1 MPIPPPTSDDL
12 ERDAFLVGLRCN
24 GYQRIDPAL
33 IRELLAHPMAAYV
46 KAGANAVV
54 HAADPGLIALLVET
68 YERRH
73 RAWMENKKPD
83 PSLSTIVASLNA
95 MHQVLPDLYLAA
107 ANDADDLMLAAFGL
121 MAMEQM
127 KHPLTAATAQRLLA
141 DSRDFVRST
150 AAGIL
155 ARVAP
160 TSAYDDLLLQLGNPK
175 LDTKTIAPTLSA
187 LLSTGHAG
195 AAMAAAAFLA
205 KQSDAVKVACAYDM
219 AIRRPPGAG
228 QVVVGMLSDTKSEAN
243 RTALLGALA
252 TLGDSEAEACLFDS
266 LRRGSDAEAITV
278 IDRLAGYERRAGWHD
293 DLRAAVRQR
302 GDAAIVTQL
311 ETRIAQAKE
320 RDEMR

>member
-54 HAADPGLIALLVET
+54 HAAEPGLIVLLVET

-73 RAWMENKKPD
+73 RAWMETKKPD
-83 PSLSTIVASLNA
+83 ASLSTMVASLNA
-95 MHQVLPDLYLAA
+95 MHQVLPDLYHAA
-107 ANDADDLMLAAFGL
+107 ANDADDTMLAAFGL
-121 MAMEQM
+121 MAMQQM
-127 KHPLTAATAQRLLA
+127 NHPLTAATARQLLT
-141 DSRDFVRST
+141 DSRDFVRSI
-150 AAGIL
+150 AADTL
-155 ARVAP
+155 ARVTP
-160 TSAYDDLLLQLGNPK
+160 TSAYDDLLAQLNRPNI
-175 LDTKTIAPTLSA
+175 DKTIAPTLSA

-195 AAMAAAAFLA
+195 AVDAAAAFLA

-228 QVVVGMLSDTKSEAN
+228 QVVVGMLSDMKSEPN
-243 RTALLGALA
+243 RTALLGALT

-278 IDRLAGYERRAGWHD
+278 IDRLAGYERRAGWHN
-293 DLRAAVRQR
+293 DLRAAAKQR